1 MLARMKQRASSNNNN
16 GGYSDFSEKEYEI
29 ADILIQLPQLIL
41 NSELNYLVQLS
52 WGTKRRRTAIFGT
65 PSTSAISPSPSTNLS
80 HQYNHNQ
87 SLPPPPSSEVDAI
100 SSPNTPLSFLPQS
113 DSDSKPSKSLKRKL
127 PKKKTIEEWKDIL
140 SEVKDRNHTYK
151 KEVETVMKHFNTLK
165 AQNLRLKSILSK
177 KSNGLQEL
185 DLFVEEPIT
194 APEQHQQQVL
204 GVGVERRFF
213 YQQQETPFQ
222 FIDLKPH
229 FGSDSSAYLHP
240 QITMRQQHMG
250 PSGIPDLN
258 FVVANHDEHDMMGDD
273 IRYNNNIMG
282 GIYQPFDDDLRK
294 RVLTSAA
301 SSAARRRRIEVTKVK
316 KSAKPSLQ
324 IRL

>member
-1 MLARMKQRASSNNNN
+1 MLARMKQRTSSNNNN

-29 ADILIQLPQLIL
+29 ADILIQLPQLIR
-41 NSELNYLVQLS
+41 NSELNYLIQLS
-52 WGTKRRRTAIFGT
+52 WGAKRRRTAIFGT
-65 PSTSAISPSPSTNLS
+65 PSSSAISPTSPSTHLS
-80 HQYNHNQ
+80 HLYNHNH
-87 SLPPPPSSEVDAI
+87 SLPPPPSCKVDAI

-113 DSDSKPSKSLKRKL
+113 DSDSKPNKYLKRKL

-140 SEVKDRNHTYK
+140 TEVKDRNHIFK
-151 KEVETVMKHFNTLK
+151 KEVQTVMEHFNTLK
-165 AQNLRLKSILSK
+165 AQNLRLKSILSR

-194 APEQHQQQVL
+194 APAQHQQEVL
-204 GVGVERRFF
+204 GVGAEPRFV

-222 FIDLKPH
+222 FIH
-229 FGSDSSAYLHP
+229 SSTYLQP
-240 QITMRQQHMG
+240 QITMGQQRMG

-258 FVVANHDEHDMMGDD
+258 FVVANHDEHEIMGDG
-273 IRYNNNIMG
+273 IRYNSNIMG

-316 KSAKPSLQ
+316 KSAKPSLR